1 MSWKFHADQPI
12 YLQLRRQLSEAIVTG
27 VYAPGQRLPSVR
39 ELATEAGVNPNTMQ
53 RALTELEHDGL
64 ISAQGTVGHF
74 VTPEEERIR
83 LVHRTMAMEKAKAF
97 LSAMESIGCSP
108 QETIALLEKLKEEHH
123 EPIGMQGTD

>member
-1 MSWKFHADQPI
+1 MSWTFHADQPI
-12 YLQLRRQLSEAIVTG
+12 YLQLRRYLTEAIVTG

-39 ELATEAGVNPNTMQ
+39 ELAMEAGVNPNTMQ

-74 VTPEEERIR
+74 VTSEEGQIR
-83 LVHRTMAMEKAKAF
+83 TVHRGMAVEKAKNF
-97 LSAMESIGCSP
+97 LRDMQSIGCSP
-108 QETIALLEKLKEEHH
+108 REAIALLEKIKEEHH

>member
-12 YLQLRRQLSEAIVTG
+12 YLQLRRYLSEAIVTG

-39 ELATEAGVNPNTMQ
+39 ELAMEAGVNPNTMQ

-74 VTPEEERIR
+74 VTSEEARIHM
-83 LVHRTMAMEKAKAF
+83 VHRAMAEEKVSAF
-97 LSAMESIGCSP
+97 LRDMQSIGCTP
-108 QETIALLEKLKEEHH
+108 QEAIALLEKRKEE
-123 EPIGMQGTD
+123 TL

>member
-1 MSWKFHADQPI
+1 MSWTFHADQPI
-12 YLQLRRQLSEAIVTG
+12 YLQLRRYLTEAIVTG

-74 VTPEEERIR
+74 VTSEVGQIR
-83 LVHRTMAMEKAKAF
+83 EVHRGMAVEKAKNF
-97 LSAMESIGCSP
+97 LRDMQSIGCSP
-108 QETIALLEKLKEEHH
+108 RESIALLEKLKEEHH
-123 EPIGMQGTD
+123 EPIGMQSTD